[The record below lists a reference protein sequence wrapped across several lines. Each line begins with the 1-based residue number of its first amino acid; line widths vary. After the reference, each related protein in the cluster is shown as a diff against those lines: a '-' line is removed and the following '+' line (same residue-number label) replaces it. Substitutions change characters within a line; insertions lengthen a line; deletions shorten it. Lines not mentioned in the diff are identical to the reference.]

1 MAMQLASSRPTPG
14 QLAWIEDLP
23 LILVTVLERR
33 YLSDFQ
39 PQHWQIT
46 APSEDLAWPLL
57 REVVALGRP
66 QQSQEWTQAMPH
78 VLNACYETG
87 HALLMALHGDGGRQR
102 LYLGGRRLPG
112 GGAHST
118 EDYLASQE
126 SAFKAYFN
134 GLELSTPRSLNGRE
148 LPALADWLQT
158 APALA
163 ALTGIPSSRPGA
175 EAGAWQSLDRLVKA
189 LGRRR
194 YALLVVA
201 EPVPAWEIDTALD
214 ACRHLKSEI
223 HSYIH
228 SSRATSEGN
237 SATEST
243 TFDTRPS
250 DELPV
255 YLQAVGSF
263 FEVVGRNEI
272 AGALRGLGA
281 LLNAQELRDRR
292 TEPQG
297 RQQATTTTRQ
307 ESTTLEVLDANAEA
321 CETLL
326 QTYSDRLLRGRSQGW
341 WRTACYV
348 AAEDEGTRQ
357 SVLSAL
363 RSLAAGP
370 ASLLDPLRSLELP
383 AHQLRPALIRGQ
395 VLTLKPAA
403 GVHGHP
409 LGAIFDTLGT
419 CLNSEELAVLIHLP
433 QQELPGLPM
442 RDHGEFALS
451 APETT
456 APAVQLGRLQDGRG
470 SDLGVLSLT
479 PAELNRHCFVTG
491 ATGYGKTN
499 TCMQLLLETY
509 SQLQI
514 PFLVIE
520 PVKAEYRRLVQAAA
534 LQGQL
539 RVYTVG
545 GDSSLPFRL
554 NPFELLPGIP
564 LGRHIDLLK
573 AVFNASFPMAA
584 GMPYVLEEALL
595 DIYQARGWSL
605 YTSQNLFLSKR
616 ATQDERYALTPC
628 LADLH
633 DQVERVL
640 ERKHYAQEVH
650 QNMGAALRSRLR
662 SLMVGNKG
670 LALNTRRGIPLATLF
685 TAPTVI
691 ELKNLGDDEEKSFVM
706 ALLFTFLYEYAETRQ
721 SRLPPGERE
730 TLQHLTLIEEAHRL
744 LKATPGR
751 PNPEVGDPAAKA
763 VAMFTDMLAEMRA
776 YGEGFIIADQ
786 IPTKLT
792 PETLKNTGLKIAHR
806 LIAGDDRQAIGSSLN
821 LEEAQIRHLNNLK
834 PGQAVIHDE
843 RIGAAVLV
851 QVYPAKETQAPLRAD
866 FNLPASSGTDLDPSY
881 LYRQAGCCGC
891 PAPCQFYHQWEEQI
905 RRGTD
910 VPSWTPLFEGLLLEE
925 SPEQAWKTWQALWQ
939 PFAWSRT
946 ASGQGLA
953 FCAVTQAAYEWLR
966 AWLLRRQRGVTE
978 LSPTEQ
984 LALEQ
989 ASKTLSPLWLTW
1001 LARLTEPVSP
1011 AVNRTRSAEY
1021 EEATR
1026 QLRGQIAAAPP
1037 AELPGCEA
1045 CPARCRLL
1053 PWAAPVLPAV
1063 EKGLAA
1069 RLSDP
1074 PTVESRLEL
1083 VRRLTDPY
1091 FPWPALKSSTRHR
1104 DWLYCLL
1111 THAAPEVAV
1120 PGRAELLSGLRSS
1133 WGAEKP
1139 K

>member
-1 MAMQLASSRPTPG
+1 MTMQPVPSRPVSSR
-14 QLAWIEDLP
+14 LAWIEELP
-23 LILVTVLERR
+23 HILVTVLERR

-46 APSEDLAWPLL
+46 AQPEDLAWPLL
-57 REVVALGRP
+57 REVLALGRP
-66 QQSQEWTQAMPH
+66 QQPQEWIQAMPH

-87 HALLMALHGDGGRQR
+87 HALLMALHGDGERQR

-112 GGAHST
+112 RGAHST

-134 GLELSTPRSLNGRE
+134 GLELSAPRSLNGRE

-163 ALTGIPSSRPGA
+163 VLTGIPAPRPGA
-175 EAGAWQSLDRLVKA
+175 EAGTWQGLDRLVRA
-189 LGRRR
+189 LGNRR

-201 EPVPAWEIDTALD
+201 EPVPAWEIDAALD
-214 ACRHLKSEI
+214 ACRHLTGEI
-223 HSYIH
+223 HSYIR
-228 SSRATSEGN
+228 SSRATSEGT
-237 SATEST
+237 SETEST
-243 TFDTRPS
+243 TYDTRPG

-292 TEPQG
+292 TEPQS
-297 RQQATTTTRQ
+297 RQQATAITRQ
-307 ESTTLEVLDANAEA
+307 ESTTLEILDANAEA
-321 CETLL
+321 CEALL
-326 QTYSDRLLRGRSQGW
+326 QTYSNRLLAGRSQGW

-370 ASLLDPLRSLELP
+370 ASVLDPLRPLELP
-383 AHQLRPALIRGQ
+383 AHQLRPALVRGQ

-403 GVHGHP
+403 SAHGHP

-433 QQELPGLPM
+433 PQELPGLPM

-456 APAVQLGRLQDGRG
+456 VPAVHLGRLQDGLGR
-470 SDLGVLSLT
+470 DLGELTLT

-499 TCMQLLLETY
+499 TCMQLLLEAYTR
-509 SQLQI
+509 LQI

-520 PVKAEYRRLVQAAA
+520 PVKAEYRRLATA

-545 GDSSLPFRL
+545 GDSPLPFRL

-605 YTSQNLFLSKR
+605 YTSQNLFLGER
-616 ATQDERYALTPC
+616 PTQDERYALMPC

-633 DQVERVL
+633 DQIERVL
-640 ERKHYAQEVH
+640 ERKRYAQEVH

-721 SRLPPGERE
+721 ARLPAGERE

-744 LKATPGR
+744 LKAAPDR
-751 PNPEVGDPAAKA
+751 RSPEMGDPAAKA

-806 LIAGDDRQAIGSSLN
+806 LIAADDRQAIGSSLN

-851 QVYPAKETQAPLRAD
+851 QVYPAKETQAPLTAD
-866 FNLPASSGTDLDPSY
+866 SGFTALNDTGLDPSY
-881 LYRQAGCCGC
+881 LYRHAGCRGC
-891 PAPCQFYHQWEEQI
+891 PAPCQFYYQLENLV
-905 RRGTD
+905 RRGVQLPT
-910 VPSWTPLFEGLLLEE
+910 WTPLFEGLLLGEPPAQVWE
-925 SPEQAWKTWQALWQ
+925 TWRALWQ
-939 PFAWSRT
+939 SCAWSHPP
-946 ASGQGLA
+946 AGPGLA
-953 FCAVTQAAYEWLR
+953 FCAVTQATYEWLQS
-966 AWLLRRQRGVTE
+966 WLLQRQRGETL
-978 LSPTEQ
+978 LSPAEQ
-984 LALEQ
+984 LRLEN
-989 ASKTLSPLWLTW
+989 AAKTLSALWPAW
-1001 LARLTEPVSP
+1001 LARLTEP
-1011 AVNRTRSAEY
+1011 ALDEAGTAIY
-1021 EEATR
+1021 EQATR
-1026 QLRGQIAAAPP
+1026 RLHDQIATAPP
-1037 AELPGCEA
+1037 VEWPGCEA
-1045 CPARCRLL
+1045 CLARCRLL
-1053 PWAAPVLPAV
+1053 PWVAPVLPAV
-1063 EKGLAA
+1063 EKGLVA
-1069 RLSDP
+1069 RLPDLPDP
-1074 PTVESRLEL
+1074 AGRLEL

-1091 FPWPALKSSTRHR
+1091 FPWPALKATPRHR

-1111 THAAPEVAV
+1111 THTLPATF
-1120 PGRAELLSGLRSS
+1120 PGRATFLAAVKEL
-1133 WGAEKP
+1133 
-1139 K
+1139 